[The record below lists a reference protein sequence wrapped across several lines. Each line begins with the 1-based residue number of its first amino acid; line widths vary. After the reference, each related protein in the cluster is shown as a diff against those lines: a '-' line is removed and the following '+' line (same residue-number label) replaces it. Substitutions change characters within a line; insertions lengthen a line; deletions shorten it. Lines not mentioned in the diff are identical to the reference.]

1 MEKWHALLEQDV
13 QVIFASKN
21 QIFNVAEKI
30 SIIYLTCRTYSNTML
45 NHKLLLKKLFDKN
58 DKFNRLINN
67 LTFIYIS
74 KEVYNDGLSQ
84 SARDHTTL

>member
-30 SIIYLTCRTYSNTML
+30 SIIYLTCGMYSNTIL

-58 DKFNRLINN
+58 GKFNRLINN
-67 LTFIYIS
+67 LTFIYI
-74 KEVYNDGLSQ
+74 
-84 SARDHTTL
+84 

>member
-21 QIFNVAEKI
+21 QNFNVAEKI
-30 SIIYLTCRTYSNTML
+30 SIIYLTCGTYSTIML

-67 LTFIYIS
+67 LTFIYI
-74 KEVYNDGLSQ
+74 
-84 SARDHTTL
+84 